1 MEKFV
6 PDIYQKSIYT
16 INYDSLLLRGVKCLL
31 FDLDNTLVPITEKRP
46 DDKIKDLFSEKI
58 VLKKEQESKLLNGI
72 KIEEDKEEGI
82 YNLYVGK
89 KYLGLGKI
97 EKGFLKRFIIL

>member
-1 MEKFV
+1 MIYLEKFV

-46 DDKIKDLFSEKI
+46 DNKIKDLFSELKEKVLRLSYSQI
-58 VLKKEQESKLLNGI
+58 VLKK
-72 KIEEDKEEGI
+72 D
-82 YNLYVGK
+82 
-89 KYLGLGKI
+89 
-97 EKGFLKRFIIL
+97 

>member
-1 MEKFV
+1 MTLQRIQTGDYTLEFANDIDNICEEAIV
-6 PDIYQKSIYT
+6 P
-16 INYDSLLLRGVKCLL
+16 
-31 FDLDNTLVPITEKRP
+31 
-46 DDKIKDLFSEKI
+46 IKDLFSEKI